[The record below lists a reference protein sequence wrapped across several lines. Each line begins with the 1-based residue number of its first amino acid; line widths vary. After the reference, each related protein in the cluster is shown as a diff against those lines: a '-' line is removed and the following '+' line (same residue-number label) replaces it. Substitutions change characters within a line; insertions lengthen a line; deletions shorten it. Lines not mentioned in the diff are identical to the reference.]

1 MSLSNLNVKDKILE
15 RIVELPEHKLKEA
28 LDFIDFLRSRRE
40 EGEDPILRVAGCLS
54 GNSLSAKEIEK
65 ELYGT

>member
-15 RIVELPEHKLKEA
+15 RIVELPEHNLKEA